1 MILTMIV
8 SLLARSVK
16 VPTELLI
23 KVVANILIL
32 FEIPL
37 FSRLICEAFYEN
49 TSDNEWYLFSVT
61 AVRAVLVAIFAVLN
75 WILFSEI
82 KIKTE

>member
-16 VPTELLI
+16 VPTQLLI
-23 KVVANILIL
+23 KVVVNILIL

-37 FSRLICEAFYEN
+37 FSRLICEAFFEN
-49 TSDNEWYLFSVT
+49 TPDNDW
-61 AVRAVLVAIFAVLN
+61 
-75 WILFSEI
+75 
-82 KIKTE
+82 